1 MKQEKYITSVMNFY
15 NFTNKN
21 FVQRNI
27 LLVHKQIT
35 NSVKIFPHKEKKG
48 Q

>member
-1 MKQEKYITSVMNFY
+1 MKQAKYITSVMNFY

-21 FVQRNI
+21 FVQRN
-27 LLVHKQIT
+27 LVHKQIT